1 MLTLTLTPTLTSTL
15 TLTLTLCLALALRSS
30 WLGRTF
36 EASSAAGRLIGEEHS
51 EGCDEEDRALV
62 VASCSG
68 DPGAKGEAV
77 AGMPDPSGSGL
88 QLEGLA
94 RGRAAEDR
102 KAKAGDEVHALHRV

>member
-1 MLTLTLTPTLTSTL
+1 MLLSN
-15 TLTLTLCLALALRSS
+15 

-77 AGMPDPSGSGL
+77 PGMPDPSSGL